1 MQRNPVAFMWKV
13 QKDSHMYGIRKKA
26 KPIKQK
32 KPKPASPAG
41 SAQNSPQKMPGIPA
55 PIPLPAAQ
63 LASKRPLKLLGVG
76 VAAQQGSPKRSL
88 VLNTQ
93 GHGLPKP

>member
-1 MQRNPVAFMWKV
+1 MRKV
-13 QKDSHMYGIRKKA
+13 RKDSYIYGISKKA

-41 SAQNSPQKMPGIPA
+41 SAQKPPQKLPGTPA

-63 LASKRPLKLLGVG
+63 QTPKRPLELLGVG
-76 VAAQQGSPKRSL
+76 AAAQQGSPKRPL
-88 VLNTQ
+88 ILNTQ

>member
-1 MQRNPVAFMWKV
+1 MWKV

-41 SAQNSPQKMPGIPA
+41 SAQKPPQKMPGTPA
-55 PIPLPAAQ
+55 PIPPPAAQ
-63 LASKRPLKLLGVG
+63 PASKRPLELLGFGAV
-76 VAAQQGSPKRSL
+76 AQQGSPKRSL
-88 VLNTQ
+88 ILNTQ
-93 GHGLPKP
+93 GHGLLKP